1 VLFWSVVGCFAFWVL
16 IYLSLLLGFVLH
28 PRKNRSGRPPAISA
42 IGHATAIWVLC
53 VGDFYLG
60 ALFAV
65 LLIAI
70 SLALALFLG
79 RISVRRAT

>member
-1 VLFWSVVGCFAFWVL
+1 VLFWSVVGCFALWVL
-16 IYLSLLLGFVLH
+16 IYLSLLLGSVLH
-28 PRKNRSGRPPAISA
+28 PRKNQSRRPPAISA
-42 IGHATAIWVLC
+42 IGYATAIWVLC

-60 ALFAV
+60 ALIAV

-79 RISVRRAT
+79 RIRVRSAT